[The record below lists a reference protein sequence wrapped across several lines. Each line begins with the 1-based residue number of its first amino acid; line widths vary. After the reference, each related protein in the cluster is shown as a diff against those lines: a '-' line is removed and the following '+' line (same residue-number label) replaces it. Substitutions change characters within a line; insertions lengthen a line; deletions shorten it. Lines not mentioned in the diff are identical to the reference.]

1 MKYFQIDVTWT
12 SGLTHTYGVNE
23 KVKPTEQQKLDQYTY
38 LKNYNI
44 TEIDKVIYQKLKK

>member
-12 SGLTHTYGVNE
+12 SGLTHTYCVNE

-38 LKNYNI
+38 LRDYNI
-44 TEIDKVIYQKLKK
+44 TEIDEVIYQKLKK